1 MWCFIL
7 YISVHFRYAARAGH
21 SYGPSEPDIQYE
33 LYGPLYKT
41 GCRLAEA
48 GQPKRKLTNKLDA
61 CKPFELPLTPE
72 LLLRLRAGRLLL
84 HFTRTLTHLVKKG
97 RHRCHLLCVP
107 HWSLHFFFFLMSTS
121 VFFFFFSQAPVALS
135 AFFSIRVFF
144 FRSDLN

>member
-107 HWSLHFFFFLMSTS
+107 HWSLHFFFFLSCLHRCF
-121 VFFFFFSQAPVALS
+121 VFFLS
-135 AFFSIRVFF
+135 GTCCTVSFLFNQGVFF
-144 FRSDLN
+144 QEWS